1 MSSCEDFKRKN
12 FQTLKHFINLVR
24 ELCKIHTL
32 YYCLHRVNMI
42 QAGVLIMNVVLTIQ
56 YDLIIQLITTNYNL
70 QAIII
75 NKYKFYS

>member
-1 MSSCEDFKRKN
+1 
-12 FQTLKHFINLVR
+12 
-24 ELCKIHTL
+24 
-32 YYCLHRVNMI
+32 MI

-56 YDLIIQLITTNYNL
+56 YDLIIQLITANYNL

>member
-1 MSSCEDFKRKN
+1 M
-12 FQTLKHFINLVR
+12 
-24 ELCKIHTL
+24 IHTL